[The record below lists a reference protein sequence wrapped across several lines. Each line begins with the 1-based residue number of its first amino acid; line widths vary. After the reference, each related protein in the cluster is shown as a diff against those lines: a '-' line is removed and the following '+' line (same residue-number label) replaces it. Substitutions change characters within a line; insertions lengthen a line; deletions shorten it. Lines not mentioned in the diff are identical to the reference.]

1 MRKLV
6 ALDLPCGDLFLS
18 NVKDAWDA
26 GDAVLPLDQRF
37 PHEMKERIVKQ
48 FGASIVIS
56 ERGESLVSGTAVE
69 SEDALVITTSGTSA
83 SPKGVVLSHEAL
95 TASSQMTSSALSV
108 DHDSDV
114 WLCCLPVSH
123 ISGFSVISRALHT
136 GTRLEL
142 HSSFDAA
149 SCEQAGHDG
158 VSLVSL
164 VPAALNRVDA
174 TAFRKILVGGS
185 SMPSKLP
192 ANAVQTYGMTE
203 TGSGVV
209 YDGFPL
215 DKVKLDIRNG
225 EIFIQSPSLFRTYR
239 GEMPSLQ
246 SGWFATGDAGHIA
259 ESGKLVVSGRL
270 DDAIITGG
278 EKVWPA
284 LVERHLLSL
293 QLFREVMIVGRPDDE
308 WGQVITAVAVLLDPN
323 EIPKIENIRERLNA
337 FLPRFALPKAIEIV
351 ESLPR
356 NHSGKLLRKL
366 V

>member
-1 MRKLV
+1 
-6 ALDLPCGDLFLS
+6 
-18 NVKDAWDA
+18 
-26 GDAVLPLDQRF
+26 
-37 PHEMKERIVKQ
+37 
-48 FGASIVIS
+48 
-56 ERGESLVSGTAVE
+56 
-69 SEDALVITTSGTSA
+69 
-83 SPKGVVLSHEAL
+83 
-95 TASSQMTSSALSV
+95 
-108 DHDSDV
+108 
-114 WLCCLPVSH
+114 
-123 ISGFSVISRALHT
+123 
-136 GTRLEL
+136 
-142 HSSFDAA
+142 
-149 SCEQAGHDG
+149 
-158 VSLVSL
+158 
-164 VPAALNRVDA
+164 
-174 TAFRKILVGGS
+174 
-185 SMPSKLP
+185 
-192 ANAVQTYGMTE
+192 
-203 TGSGVV
+203 
-209 YDGFPL
+209 
-215 DKVKLDIRNG
+215 
-225 EIFIQSPSLFRTYR
+225 
-239 GEMPSLQ
+239 MPSLQ